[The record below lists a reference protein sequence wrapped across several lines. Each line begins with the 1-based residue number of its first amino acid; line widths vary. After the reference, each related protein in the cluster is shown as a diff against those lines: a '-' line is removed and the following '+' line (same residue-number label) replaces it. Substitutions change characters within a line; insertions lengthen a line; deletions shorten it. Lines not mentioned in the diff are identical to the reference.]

1 MSVSDVCRLIFCAEI
16 TDCENIAQLFD
27 NVIKKNFSQS
37 ITGLLLI
44 YFDFV
49 VHLIEGVEDDVFR
62 LCHEVFTINPEIMT
76 NIKCLY
82 IQNNAKRFFQKWYF
96 KRMSDHTLK
105 NNELENLEDNFEN
118 ASGIYKTTILNL
130 CKLYIELWNT
140 WRLKNDEILFNQ
152 LSLMSVKGHPNIPS
166 KGDIKFVL
174 RSCWGYNL
182 VTLVKD
188 YNTLNYPS
196 NFDDYSSISEIIQE
210 IDYNK

>member
-1 MSVSDVCRLIFCAEI
+1 
-16 TDCENIAQLFD
+16 
-27 NVIKKNFSQS
+27 
-37 ITGLLLI
+37 
-44 YFDFV
+44 
-49 VHLIEGVEDDVFR
+49 
-62 LCHEVFTINPEIMT
+62 
-76 NIKCLY
+76 
-82 IQNNAKRFFQKWYF
+82 
-96 KRMSDHTLK
+96 MSDHTLK